1 MSIRAAQSSDLDAL
15 TWVSV
20 AATPFDPVCDYRF
33 PKREEYPEDFHHF
46 SRIRLGEY
54 LAQAATG
61 ATQFIVYEA
70 PSDSDDGEVKVIA
83 YAVWE
88 FPKGH
93 IEHGETKALVSE
105 EPDGPSLPPRSQNTS
120 PTQSSAIATRE
131 NDAKMQRI

>member
-1 MSIRAAQSSDLDAL
+1 MPIRAAQFSDLDAL

-20 AATPFDPVCDYRF
+20 AATPLDPVCDYRF
-33 PKREEYPEDFHHF
+33 PKREEYPGDFHHF

-61 ATQFIVYEA
+61 ATQVIVYEA
-70 PSDSDDGEVKVIA
+70 PSGSDGGVKVIA

-93 IEHGETKALVSE
+93 IEHAETKALESG
-105 EPDGPSLPPRSQNTS
+105 EPDGLSLPPRS
-120 PTQSSAIATRE
+120 
-131 NDAKMQRI
+131 